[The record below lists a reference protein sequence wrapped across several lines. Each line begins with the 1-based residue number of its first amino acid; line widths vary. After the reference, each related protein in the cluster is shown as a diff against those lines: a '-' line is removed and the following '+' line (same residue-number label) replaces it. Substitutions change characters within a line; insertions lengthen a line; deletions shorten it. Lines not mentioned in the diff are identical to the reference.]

1 MYCISC
7 GTENVDAAQFCFKC
21 GASQVPSPTPT
32 SWPSNNSTNYQPT
45 TDNSVQGYGYAA
57 NNPSGN
63 YTQPLTAPN
72 SYAAQQSYAP
82 VSGPLQQPGI
92 TINNNMPPRPM
103 VVMVPKSVGTAI
115 VLAIFFGPLGMLYS
129 TVPGGLVMLLINVI
143 LVIPTLGTVLFIT
156 WPAGIVWAAVAA
168 NTHNSKLYGYV
179 QGG

>member
-1 MYCISC
+1 
-7 GTENVDAAQFCFKC
+7 
-21 GASQVPSPTPT
+21 
-32 SWPSNNSTNYQPT
+32 
-45 TDNSVQGYGYAA
+45 
-57 NNPSGN
+57 
-63 YTQPLTAPN
+63 
-72 SYAAQQSYAP
+72 
-82 VSGPLQQPGI
+82 
-92 TINNNMPPRPM
+92 MPPRPM